1 MLPPRSCLSAT
12 SRITASVVASSDS
25 RTISLDD
32 RASTASAS
40 APLREPDLLRATDPR
55 LSGKPIAGQ
64 SCMPAA
70 ELFAVPDTGELREL
84 PLCAKRDS
92 RRALPAARGS
102 WASSRFEE
110 PMSTRSDPGSSGM
123 WCQTSATPSAA
134 CVIRVSSCLD
144 LT

>member
-12 SRITASVVASSDS
+12 SRTTAFVVASSDS

-55 LSGKPIAGQ
+55 LSGKPTAGQ
-64 SCMPAA
+64 SCVPAA
-70 ELFAVPDTGELREL
+70 ELFAVQDTGELREL
-84 PLCAKRDS
+84 PPRAKRDS

-123 WCQTSATPSAA
+123 WWCDFKQAQLRLTLTSELA
-134 CVIRVSSCLD
+134 
-144 LT
+144 